1 MTASAA
7 AANPK
12 ASTTTSTGRHAR
24 HQDGLREPVE
34 SIFVALILAIIFRA
48 FASEAFIIPTGSM
61 APTLLGRHKD
71 VCCSQCQV
79 RFTVGASDELDPE
92 LQQILQ
98 GRVRT
103 AICPNCRYTMDIYP
117 EPVFKGD
124 RILVNKFPYEFG
136 DPDRWDVLVFR
147 YPEDPQTN
155 YIKRLVGLPG
165 ETLRIQRGDVYAR
178 RGEQGEFEILR
189 KHDPSKQRVLQQ
201 LVYDDAHPPVKLLER
216 GWPERWQ
223 SLVRGDS
230 PEAVDGWTPDAK
242 GWATDAEHRTYALS
256 SQPEIQW
263 LRYQHLIPTSFDWE
277 AVTGG
282 QAPHSLPR
290 PSLITD
296 FCGYNGTSGTRNSDP
311 DDHQFWVGDLT
322 LNALIDIQQVDGTDA
337 RLVFEL
343 VEGVRRYRVRIEV
356 PSGRATL
363 SHTDELAGEGDDREI
378 ELSSAAT
385 PITGVGKYRVSL
397 ANVDHRVCLWIN
409 DRLIPFGKSAEYLP
423 PPDPSPQ
430 TADLTPVG
438 IGASGLTVTVGE
450 LLLQRDIYYR
460 AESVSNDATG
470 YSGHDSEVQI
480 SARDLN
486 EQLTNPAEWA
496 RLYRER
502 SRAAEFDLLAD
513 DEYFVMG
520 DNSPRSQ
527 DSRLWPNS
535 RDAVNRPAVKRS
547 ALLGKAFFV
556 FWPHGVP
563 FLNNGKGYALF
574 NHTTAPRSEVENYP
588 SVTIPFY
595 PQFWRMHRIR

>member
-1 MTASAA
+1 MSASAA
-7 AANPK
+7 AAKP
-12 ASTTTSTGRHAR
+12 ALQAPPAGRHAR
-24 HQDGLREPVE
+24 HQEGLREPVE

-61 APTLLGRHKD
+61 APTLMGRHKD
-71 VCCSQCQV
+71 TRCSECGV
-79 RFTVGASDELDPE
+79 HFTLGASDELDRE
-92 LQQILQ
+92 LQQFLVA
-98 GRVRT
+98 RVRT
-103 AICPNCRYTMDIYP
+103 AICPNCRHTMNVYS

-136 DPDRWDVLVFR
+136 EPDRWDVLVFR

-165 ETLRIQRGDVYAR
+165 ETVRIQRGDVYAR
-178 RGEQGEFEILR
+178 RGEQGEFQILR
-189 KHDPSKQRVLQQ
+189 KRDPSKQRILQQ
-201 LVYDDAHPPVKLLER
+201 LVYDDAHPPRKLLEK

-223 SLVRGDS
+223 SLTRAES
-230 PEAVDGWTPDAK
+230 PEAVNGWSPHAA
-242 GWATDAEHRTYALS
+242 GWKTDADHRKYTLA
-256 SQPEIQW
+256 PEPELQW
-263 LRYQHLIPTSFDWE
+263 LRYQHFIPTAFDWE
-277 AVTGG
+277 AVLEGR
-282 QAPHSLPR
+282 APHSLPR

-296 FCGYNGTSGTRNSDP
+296 YCGYNTTSGTPNSDP

-322 LNALIDIQQVDGTDA
+322 LNAVVDIQQVQGADG

-343 VEGVRRYRVRIEV
+343 VEGVRRYRVRIDV
-356 PSGRATL
+356 PSGKAVL
-363 SHTDELAGEGDDREI
+363 SHTDDFAAEGDDQEI
-378 ELSSAAT
+378 VLEEAAT
-385 PITGVGKYRVSL
+385 PITGAGTYRVTL
-397 ANVDHRVCLWIN
+397 ANVDDRVCLWIN
-409 DRLIPFGKSAEYLP
+409 DRLIPFGARAEYLP
-423 PPDPSPQ
+423 PADPSPQ
-430 TADLTPVG
+430 EADLVPVG
-438 IGASGLTVTVGE
+438 IAASGLAVTVSQ

-460 AESVSNDATG
+460 AESVSNDSTG

-486 EQLTNPAEWA
+486 EQLTYPAEWA

-502 SRAAEFDLLAD
+502 SRAAEFPPLAD

-556 FWPHGVP
+556 FWPHGIP
-563 FLNNGKGYALF
+563 FLNDGKGFAVF
-574 NHTTAPRSEVENYP
+574 NHTKMPRVDVENYP

-595 PQFWRMHRIR
+595 PQFWRMQRIR

>member
-1 MTASAA
+1 MSASAA
-7 AANPK
+7 AAKPTVR
-12 ASTTTSTGRHAR
+12 AETTGRQIR

-71 VCCSQCQV
+71 VCCSQCGV
-79 RFTVGASDELDPE
+79 HFTVGASDELDRE
-92 LQQILQ
+92 LQQILIA
-98 GRVRT
+98 RVRNAT
-103 AICPNCRYTMDIYP
+103 CPNCRFTMNVYQ
-117 EPVFKGD
+117 EPAFKGD

-136 DPDRWDVLVFR
+136 EPDRWDVLVFR

-165 ETLRIQRGDVYAR
+165 ETVRIQRGDAYAR
-178 RGEQGEFEILR
+178 LGEQGEFRILR
-189 KHDPSKQRVLQQ
+189 KNDPSKQRVLQQ
-201 LVYDDAHPPVKLLER
+201 LVYDDAHPPRQLLEK

-223 SLVRGDS
+223 PLVRKDA
-230 PEAVDGWTPDAK
+230 PEAVDRWSPDPAGWSREADQ
-242 GWATDAEHRTYALS
+242 RTYSLAAGSEL
-256 SQPEIQW
+256 QW

-277 AVTGG
+277 AVADG

-296 FCGYNGTSGTRNSDP
+296 YCGYNSTSGTPNSDP

-322 LNALIDIQQVDGTDA
+322 LNALIDIQQVNGA
-337 RLVFEL
+337 NAQLVLEL
-343 VEGVRRYRVRIEV
+343 VEGARRYRVRIDV
-356 PSGRATL
+356 PSGTATL
-363 SHTDELAGEGDDREI
+363 THTDDLAGDGDDREI
-378 ELSSAAT
+378 ELSKAAT

-397 ANVDHRVCLWIN
+397 ANVDDRVCLWID
-409 DRLIPFGKSAEYLP
+409 DRLIPFGEAAEYLP

-430 TADLTPVG
+430 IADLVPVG
-438 IGASGLTVTVGE
+438 IAASGLGVTVGE

-460 AESVSNDATG
+460 AESVSNDSTG

-486 EQLTNPAEWA
+486 EQLTNPTEWA

-502 SRAAEFDLLAD
+502 SRAAEFDPLAA

-547 ALLGKAFFV
+547 ALLGKAFFI

-574 NHTTAPRSEVENYP
+574 NHTTMPRSEVENYP
-588 SVTIPFY
+588 SVTFPFY